1 MAKTTRS
8 NTKQTLSIGAADDN
22 DNKIVEVLEKT
33 VTTEVMKR
41 IGAPLQAVV
50 HDAVVEAIV
59 AASHVGEVPAQA
71 AQAEPKQEQDADP
84 HRPKAGG
91 RCAAVWDELDRLR
104 AEDDVPMLSD
114 IMKVGRQR
122 KWNENNTRVEYY
134 QWRKFHGIR
143 GRIGGIRVGA
153 QRRFAINVPGYSGPD
168 RRAGVSAA

>member
-1 MAKTTRS
+1 MAKMNHR
-8 NTKQTLSIGAADDN
+8 NTKTLSMGTDETT

-33 VTTEVMKR
+33 VTTEVTKR
-41 IGAPLQAVV
+41 IGALLQAVV

-59 AASHVGEVPAQA
+59 AASHVGETPAEAAPAEPKQAQA
-71 AQAEPKQEQDADP
+71 AQGANP
-84 HRPKAGG
+84 HRPRAGG

-104 AEDDVPMLSD
+104 AENDVPMLSD

-143 GRIGGIRVGA
+143 GRLGSRKA
-153 QRRFAINVPGYSGPD
+153 PPRRSVINVPSYRGPD
-168 RRAGVSAA
+168 RRSGAS